1 MSLYNDKELSK
12 DPRKFVPALISLK
25 KEMGGLGE
33 KKEKEV
39 EKERKQKWQ
48 NKNVMV
54 SWNLLMSGIFP
65 NLSQNLISSITV

>member
-1 MSLYNDKELSK
+1 
-12 DPRKFVPALISLK
+12 
-25 KEMGGLGE
+25 MGGLGE

-54 SWNLLMSGIFP
+54 SWNRLMSGIFP

>member
-1 MSLYNDKELSK
+1 
-12 DPRKFVPALISLK
+12 
-25 KEMGGLGE
+25 MGGLGE

-65 NLSQNLISSITV
+65 NLSQNLISSITVEYLYLLGSQLDAMFL